1 MIMKKIAVLLVVLL
15 SFSIAKDDKIN
26 LNIEG
31 MQCSYS
37 CADKVTKVVENLKG
51 VKDCEVDFAN
61 NTATV
66 IFDNKRVDSQKIID
80 VLKKKTS
87 YKVEVQTKNKVDSI

>member
-1 MIMKKIAVLLVVLL
+1 MKKIAVLLVVLL

-26 LNIEG
+26 LKIEG

-66 IFDNKRVDSQKIID
+66 TFDNNRVDSQKIVD
-80 VLKKKTS
+80 VLKKKTL

>member
-1 MIMKKIAVLLVVLL
+1 MKKIAVLLIVLL

-26 LNIEG
+26 LKIEG

-66 IFDNKRVDSQKIID
+66 IFDNKRVDSQKIVD

>member
-26 LNIEG
+26 LKIEG

>member
-1 MIMKKIAVLLVVLL
+1 MKKIAVLLVVLL

>member
-26 LNIEG
+26 LKIEG

-66 IFDNKRVDSQKIID
+66 IFDNKRVDSQKIVD
-80 VLKKKTS
+80 GLNKRTS
-87 YKVEVQTKNKVDSI
+87 YKAEVQKKNEVA

>member
-1 MIMKKIAVLLVVLL
+1 MKKIAVLLIVLL

-26 LNIEG
+26 LKIEG

-37 CADKVTKVVENLKG
+37 CSDKVTKVVENLKG

-66 IFDNKRVDSQKIID
+66 IFDNKRVDSQKIVD